1 MRYKLYHLNTPIEEV
16 LLMPSPKR
24 FFPLEYDSF
33 RLPGNPLAESFPFV
47 IRECGY
53 CQERKLVL
61 GTTNN
66 FNQYLLL
73 YSLEGT
79 VRYSKNKNTQ
89 YIQPH
94 TVVTTACNTTLT
106 FTRVTKEW
114 KFYYF
119 IIDGSHAKLFY
130 NMIRTQNNLILSN
143 PFSAVLDAF
152 IELYN
157 ITSNIG
163 SEEKSGAWNY
173 MHINQQLQTIFT
185 ALYDISYDIA
195 EIKELTPAQET
206 SVNTTLKYISE
217 NYKEDLSIDAIC
229 NKIGFSKYYFCKLF
243 KQQMGVTIHQYVNDF
258 RINKAKELLAY
269 TKLSVNSISS
279 NVGFKSTLTFLRAFE
294 RSVHMT
300 PSEYRD
306 YY

>member
-1 MRYKLYHLNTPIEEV
+1 
-16 LLMPSPKR
+16 MPSPKR
-24 FFPLEYDSF
+24 FFPLEYNSF

-130 NMIRTQNNLILSN
+130 NMIRTQNN
-143 PFSAVLDAF
+143 
-152 IELYN
+152 
-157 ITSNIG
+157 
-163 SEEKSGAWNY
+163 
-173 MHINQQLQTIFT
+173 
-185 ALYDISYDIA
+185 
-195 EIKELTPAQET
+195 
-206 SVNTTLKYISE
+206 
-217 NYKEDLSIDAIC
+217 
-229 NKIGFSKYYFCKLF
+229 
-243 KQQMGVTIHQYVNDF
+243 
-258 RINKAKELLAY
+258 
-269 TKLSVNSISS
+269 
-279 NVGFKSTLTFLRAFE
+279 
-294 RSVHMT
+294 
-300 PSEYRD
+300 
-306 YY
+306 